1 MTAAAAPSMIE
12 MLLSARLDMVN
23 AARIDRQQAAYRRG
37 HRWGNRLLTGL
48 VQAAFG
54 QGFRDMLSGYRV
66 FSRRFVKSFPAGSHG
81 FEIETEL
88 TVHALQ
94 MRLPAQEI
102 DTDYFAR
109 AEGSAGKLCTVRD
122 GLRIL
127 RMIGLL
133 LREERPLQFF
143 GAVAGLALLIAAVL
157 AAPVM
162 TDYLRT
168 GLVPRVPSLIVGV
181 AMGMIALLSLACGLI
196 LDAVSRSRLEQR
208 RFAYLLIAHPGSASP
223 NNAQA

>member
-1 MTAAAAPSMIE
+1 
-12 MLLSARLDMVN
+12 
-23 AARIDRQQAAYRRG
+23 
-37 HRWGNRLLTGL
+37 
-48 VQAAFG
+48 
-54 QGFRDMLSGYRV
+54 
-66 FSRRFVKSFPAGSHG
+66 
-81 FEIETEL
+81 
-88 TVHALQ
+88 
-94 MRLPAQEI
+94 
-102 DTDYFAR
+102 
-109 AEGSAGKLCTVRD
+109 
-122 GLRIL
+122 
-127 RMIGLL
+127 MIGLL

-208 RFAYLLIAHPGSASP
+208 RFAYLLIAHPGSALP